1 MNFEQTISV
10 VTGAGRGIGRSVAL
24 ELAREGS
31 TVILVAR
38 TESELRKVQAEIKQS
53 GGKAD
58 CFVADITDDKR
69 VAELFEYVKEKYGR
83 LDVLINNAGIGRFAP
98 VRNLGVGDFDAMWNL
113 NVRALFLCSQ
123 HAVRIMESQK
133 SGIIVQVASLAGKN
147 AFLNGAGYAATK
159 WAVLGFS
166 KCMMLEVRE
175 HNIKVVIVCPGS
187 VDTGFSQRT
196 RDASSEKM
204 LSPRDV
210 ADSVMAALRL
220 PPQAMMSEIDL
231 RPTNPK

>member
-1 MNFEQTISV
+1 MNLKKSISV

-24 ELAREGS
+24 ELAKAGS

-38 TESELRKVQAEIKQS
+38 TERELRNLQREIEAS
-53 GGKAD
+53 GGKAETR
-58 CFVADITDDKR
+58 VADITDDTR
-69 VAELFEYVKEKYGR
+69 VRELFGYVKETHGR

-98 VRNLGVGDFDAMWNL
+98 VRNLELSDFDAMWNL
-113 NVRALFLCSQ
+113 NVRALALCSQ
-123 HAVRIMESQK
+123 GAVQIMEPQN

-147 AFLNGAGYAATK
+147 AFVNGAAYAATK

-166 KCMMLEVRE
+166 KCLMLEVRE
-175 HNIKVVIVCPGS
+175 HNIKVIVVCPGS
-187 VDTGFSQRT
+187 VDTGFSFRT
-196 RDASSEKM
+196 RESSREKI
-204 LSPRDV
+204 LSPKDV
-210 ADSVMAALRL
+210 ADTIMAALRL